1 MSDNTSK
8 NKGITIEDLTNDP
21 TIIEAYKSDY
31 IMRDNVPNFSG
42 IPPLTPEEFLAN
54 YKKVIVSEKT
64 IEELTNDPAIIEAY
78 KKDCIMRDNTPNF
91 SSSTPL
97 SPQEFLDRKK
107 ETAQLIQDMR
117 EGKEQNKPVIRISD
131 YYK

>member
-54 YKKVIVSEKT
+54 YKKVIVPEKN

-78 KKDCIMRDNTPNF
+78 KKDCIMRDNSPNF